1 MGSEQGSNA
10 YESREGKKIMKIDD
24 VIWLYRFLRSLYMA
38 FAFKDKYFLLQK
50 NYVNKELLIFSS
62 SSTVTMPLF
71 MSTYGLTH
79 YLIHEN
85 TTIKTTICQSAAVG
99 LTEKIISTFPV
110 AVVVCSSLNVVFIVE
125 GV

>member
-1 MGSEQGSNA
+1 MGSEQGSKA
-10 YESREGKKIMKIDD
+10 HESRDGKKIMKIED
-24 VIWLYRFLRSLYMA
+24 VIWLYHFLRSLYMA
-38 FAFKDKYFLLQK
+38 FTFKDKYFLLQK
-50 NYVNKELLIFSS
+50 NDVNQELLIFSS
-62 SSTVTMPLF
+62 SSTVTMPFL

-79 YLIHEN
+79 YLIREN
-85 TTIKTTICQSAAVG
+85 TTIRTTICQSTAVG